1 MGKDIRYSDALAAE
15 LLRRIADGASLRT
28 VCSQEDMPTRETWRQ
43 WQREHPELPDQYAR
57 ARAARA
63 QERAD
68 EIVAIADDETIPVES
83 RKVRIDARKWEA
95 SKLDRANYGDR
106 QHIEHSGAIADGLT
120 DEQRAKRMAE
130 ILRAARSR
138 KSPTVATEQSGEVA
152 ARVCKM
158 PKNPKP

>member
-1 MGKDIRYSDALAAE
+1 MGKDIRYSDATAAE
-15 LLRRIADGASLRT
+15 LLRRIADGASLRN
-28 VCSQEDMPTRETWRQ
+28 VCSQDDMPTRETWRQ
-43 WQREHPELPDQYAR
+43 WLREHTELPDQYAR

-68 EIVAIADDETIPVES
+68 EIIAIADDETIPVES

-130 ILRAARSR
+130 ILRAAKAR
-138 KSPTVATEQSGEVA
+138 KSPTTATEQSGEVA
-152 ARVCKM
+152 ARVSKM

>member
-1 MGKDIRYSDALAAE
+1 MGKDIRYSDAIAAE
-15 LLRRIADGASLRT
+15 LLRRIADGASLRN
-28 VCSQEDMPTRETWRQ
+28 VCSQDDMPTKETWRQ
-43 WQREHPELPDQYAR
+43 WLREHAELPAQYAR
-57 ARAARA
+57 AREARA

-68 EIVAIADDETIPVES
+68 EIIAIADDETIPVES

-138 KSPTVATEQSGEVA
+138 KSPTSATQQSGEVA
-152 ARVCKM
+152 ERHSKM
-158 PKNPKP
+158 SKNQKP